1 MRPSGVGAKVLKS
14 IGFDSGPI
22 LGMSACPP
30 AFDPATAASALAA
43 RFRAVR
49 ERTLALV
56 ENLSAEDLTPQ
67 SMPDA
72 SPGKWHLGH
81 TTWFFEVMLLQPELQ
96 IPALRPGWHTLLNS
110 YYQALGERHPRP
122 QRGLLT
128 RPSLAQV
135 LDYRHEVESRVL
147 DLLASGS
154 ASPRALTML
163 ELGLHHEQQHQE
175 LLVTDIKHLLFQ
187 NPLRPAWRNLPA
199 PRCEAAASLD
209 WIEWAAAGAVEIG
222 HDGRGFAFD
231 NEGPRHR
238 VWLEPFAMATRPV
251 SNGEYLA
258 FIDDGGYREPRL
270 WLSDG
275 WDALQREGWQAPLYW
290 EQDDGHWRQFT
301 VAGMRDIDP
310 AEPVCHI
317 SHYEADAYARWA
329 DARLPGE
336 AEWET
341 LASAQPLGAAD
352 PERLHPAAGSDFGE
366 VWEWSASAYAAYP
379 GFRPPPGAEGEYNG
393 KFMSGQMVL
402 RGASC
407 ATAPGHA
414 RPTYR
419 NFFHPQARW
428 QFSGLRLARNA

>member
-1 MRPSGVGAKVLKS
+1 
-14 IGFDSGPI
+14 
-22 LGMSACPP
+22 MSASPP
-30 AFDPATAASALAA
+30 AFDPDHAASGLAA

-56 ENLSAEDLTPQ
+56 AGLSAEDLAPQ

-81 TTWFFEVMLLQPELQ
+81 TTWFFEVMLLQPELGLA
-96 IPALRPGWHTLLNS
+96 PLRPGWHTLLNS

-128 RPSLAQV
+128 RPTLAQV
-135 LDYRHEVESRVL
+135 LDYRQEVETRVL
-147 DLLASGS
+147 ALLAAGS
-154 ASPRALTML
+154 ASPRALAML

-175 LLVTDIKHLLFQ
+175 LLATDIKHLLFQ
-187 NPLRPAWRNLPA
+187 NPLRPDWHSLPA
-199 PRCEAAASLD
+199 PGRQPAAAMVWID
-209 WIEWAAAGAVEIG
+209 WPAAGAVEIG
-222 HDGRGFAFD
+222 HDGHGFAFD

-238 VWLEPFAMATRPV
+238 VWLDRFAMASRPV

-258 FIDDGGYREPRL
+258 FIEDGGYREPRL

-290 EQDDGHWRQFT
+290 EQEDGCWRQFT
-301 VAGMRDIDP
+301 VAGMRALDP
-310 AEPVCHI
+310 AEPVCHL
-317 SHYEADAYARWA
+317 SLYEADAYARWA
-329 DARLPGE
+329 GARLPGE
-336 AEWET
+336 AEWEVFARDR
-341 LASAQPLGAAD
+341 LHPAAD
-352 PERLHPAAGSDFGE
+352 PERLHPAPGGDFGE
-366 VWEWSASAYAAYP
+366 VWEWTASAYAAYP

-402 RGASC
+402 RGGSC
-407 ATAPGHA
+407 ASAPGHL

-419 NFFHPQARW
+419 NFFPPGARW
-428 QFSGLRLARNA
+428 QFSGLRLARA